1 MKKLIYIATA
11 LTLSFSAASCQQENT
26 VAMSGG
32 TAVAYTVSVPAALA
46 AKALGDEI
54 SANVLKYE
62 VYRQADL
69 DDMTKDPIYEGTA
82 PVDAQGNASFKLEF
96 VKNQSFTVLFW
107 AQNDQVTAYNTSDLR
122 AVTLSTSQSCNDIA
136 AAVFSGSD
144 KVVNC
149 VSASNGAVEL
159 FRPVSQ
165 LNLATS
171 PASLKLGTKD
181 IQLIASSAEV
191 SGLYS
196 TYNVATKEVSAAAT
210 YTYSSAAV
218 PSGSINVD
226 GTHYTYV
233 SMNYV
238 GFAPETDGATI
249 SVDYIITT
257 SEGEIAHSI
266 PNVPVKPDY
275 RTNIIG
281 NLITGSSAY
290 SIALDN
296 AWNDSIYDVWAG
308 GTKEVT
314 TDPADPAVYPVSR
327 GVHLAWISQQLDA
340 DIDNFVGK
348 TIRLDSDIYLGAQW
362 KTLDAYT
369 AAGKITF
376 DGNGKTIYGLTAPLF
391 GRYSGD
397 VKDLTISNAHI
408 RSNEEGTATF
418 CTSLE
423 GDLTNVT
430 VKNSTLT
437 SLNPTAQTRYWGGL
451 VGVYNAGN
459 ATACK
464 ADNVT
469 LTGFNME
476 AGGLFGAITTTGN
489 RQFRNCSAVNC
500 NIDPTSPV
508 IGAIVGYIYPAGIE
522 FYGCSQTGCT
532 PTNLV
537 GGGDPIIHNGEII

>member
-1 MKKLIYIATA
+1 
-11 LTLSFSAASCQQENT
+11 
-26 VAMSGG
+26 MSGG
-32 TAVAYTVSVPAALA
+32 TAVAYTVSVPTALA

-69 DDMTKDPIYEGTA
+69 DDMTKDPIYDGTA

-107 AQNDQVTAYNTSDLR
+107 AQNDQVAAYDTSDLR

-136 AAVFSGSD
+136 AAVFAGSD

-149 VSASNGAVEL
+149 VSASDGAVEL
-159 FRPVSQ
+159 SRPISQ

-171 PASLKLGTKD
+171 AESLKVGTKD
-181 IQLIASSAEV
+181 VLLIESSAEV
-191 SGLYS
+191 SGLCS
-196 TYNVATKEVSAAAT
+196 TYNVATKEVSGAT
-210 YTYSSAAV
+210 TYIYSSAAV
-218 PSGSINVD
+218 PAGSVTVD
-226 GTHYTYV
+226 GKDYTFV

-238 GFAPETDGATI
+238 GFAPESEGATI
-249 SVDYIITT
+249 SVDYIIAT
-257 SEGEIAHSI
+257 SEGNIAHSI
-266 PNVPVKPDY
+266 PNVPVKPNF

-308 GTKEVT
+308 GTQEVT
-314 TDPADPAVYPVSR
+314 TDPVDPAVYPVSR
-327 GVHLAWISQQLDA
+327 GVHLAWMSEQLDA
-340 DIDNFVGK
+340 GMDNFVGK

-362 KTLDAYT
+362 KTLNAYT
-369 AAGKITF
+369 AGGKITF

-391 GRYSGD
+391 GQFSGD
-397 VKDLTISNAHI
+397 VRNLTLSNALI
-408 RSNEEGTATF
+408 KSDGEGTAAF

-437 SLNPTAQTRYWGGL
+437 AVNPTARTQRWGGL
-451 VGVYNAGN
+451 VGVYKAGN
-459 ATACK
+459 AADCK
-464 ADNVT
+464 AENVT
-469 LTGFNME
+469 FTGFSQY
-476 AGGLFGAITTTGN
+476 AGALFCTIETNGD
-489 RQFRNCSAVNC
+489 REFRNCSAVNC
-500 NIDPTSPV
+500 NIDPTRPV
-508 IGAIVGYIYPAGIE
+508 IGAIVGYIYPTGIE
-522 FYGCSQTGCT
+522 LYGCSQTGCT